1 MEAYFNTDETDINLE
16 ENYEYS
22 VDEIISKSE
31 KLTYLVNSLKAKKTN
46 IVDIKAIEISHKVK
60 NV

>member
-1 MEAYFNTDETDINLE
+1 MDKMK
-16 ENYEYS
+16 YS

>member
-1 MEAYFNTDETDINLE
+1 MNLYKIINLSYI
-16 ENYEYS
+16 N
-22 VDEIISKSE
+22 KSE

-46 IVDIKAIEISHKVK
+46 IVDIKAIEISHNVK